1 MARVACARCPR
12 EFKTQNGL
20 AWHVSREHA
29 DAGVRG
35 NGDGNAEDQGTHEGF
50 AAGEVASAVPE
61 MTVDGLS
68 DWLAEFDAT
77 MGTTT
82 ESLSSVRDR
91 LDGLSARFG
100 ELESKIAGHIDD
112 HAAESSSLRAE
123 VGNLRDQIQAVSL
136 LVYGLDW
143 DRREAND
150 PTYVGFL
157 RLAHT
162 PDVEQL
168 NQARQTVERV
178 VDAERGRFLSE
189 RMDIDLSAVP
199 TASSWQRSQP

>member
-1 MARVACARCPR
+1 MARVACTQCTR
-12 EFKTQNGL
+12 EFKTENGL
-20 AWHVSREHA
+20 AWHVSRDHA
-29 DAGVRG
+29 DASLQG
-35 NGDGNAEDQGTHEGF
+35 NGDGNAEAQASPVGSP
-50 AAGEVASAVPE
+50 AGGVASAVPE
-61 MTVDGLS
+61 MAVDGLS
-68 DWLAEFDAT
+68 DGLAEVDAT
-77 MGTTT
+77 MRTTT
-82 ESLSSVRDR
+82 ESLSSVQHR

-100 ELESKIAGHIDD
+100 ELDSKIAGYIDD
-112 HAAESSSLRAE
+112 HAGESSSLRAE
-123 VGNLRDQIQAVSL
+123 VGNLRDQIQAVSI
-136 LVYGLDW
+136 LVHGLDW

-162 PDVEQL
+162 PAVEQL

-199 TASSWQRSQP
+199 TASSW